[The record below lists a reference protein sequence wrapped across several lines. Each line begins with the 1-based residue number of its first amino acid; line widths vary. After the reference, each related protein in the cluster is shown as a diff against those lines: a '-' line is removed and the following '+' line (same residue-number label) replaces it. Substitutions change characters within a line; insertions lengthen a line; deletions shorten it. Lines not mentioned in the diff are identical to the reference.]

1 MNNTVNYIVE
11 VKNGK
16 NYEITNTCND
26 VTEVYKSLANDM
38 ISKKLNQCTYI
49 RSIKRIPLYNGFD
62 KITVSYDNDV
72 RRIYTIESR

>member
-1 MNNTVNYIVE
+1 MNNTVNYTVE

-16 NYEITNTCND
+16 KYEITNTCND

-38 ISKKLNQCTYI
+38 ISKKLNNCTYI

-72 RRIYTIESR
+72 RRIYTIESH

>member
-1 MNNTVNYIVE
+1 MNNTVNYTVE

-16 NYEITNTCND
+16 KYEITNTCYD
-26 VTEVYKSLANDM
+26 IAEVYKSLANDM
-38 ISKKLNQCTYI
+38 ISKKLNNCTYI

-72 RRIYTIESR
+72 RRIYVIESR